1 MISNKQGPRNNIQ
14 CFCHAGP
21 SIQMHYLNYDVILHK
36 LVNIINLLFKNS
48 FNKEYG
54 PIIDQHIYTD
64 LLIRHDN
71 HTDCTLKCVMF
82 SNYRHISVDD

>member
-21 SIQMHYLNYDVILHK
+21 SFQMHYLNYDVILHK

-54 PIIDQHIYTD
+54 PIIDQPYIRTFLSD
-64 LLIRHDN
+64 MTITLIV
-71 HTDCTLKCVMF
+71 L
-82 SNYRHISVDD
+82 